1 MLVAGEDGDGV
12 NALFP
17 SVLHG
22 TVWKSLEKGCH
33 EEKGPARHRDDF
45 PLLCSSPALED
56 RICYPHS
63 KEWCF

>member
-33 EEKGPARHRDDF
+33 EEKGPARHRDDCRIF
-45 PLLCSSPALED
+45 SPIMQLS
-56 RICYPHS
+56 CTGG
-63 KEWCF
+63 